1 MSYTFHPDFIK
12 TITNEVIKEM
22 GKETNKV
29 SVVKEYKQ
37 KLYKRIRATEEAM
50 TEGTKMMQDYYNGK
64 LNAYHD
70 ANRLIDDAIEHTA
83 LLERM
88 GKEVTK

>member
-22 GKETNKV
+22 GKEAKEF
-29 SVVKEYKQ
+29 SVVKEYRN
-37 KLYKRIRATEEAM
+37 KLQKRIIATEEAM

-70 ANRLIDDAIEHTA
+70 ANRLLDDAIEHTA

-88 GKEVTK
+88 GREGN